1 VLRILIG
8 AGFEGPLCVEKVPGV
23 EDVDAVDANMA
34 KACGYVK
41 NFVRLA
47 AGAADD
53 GAPLA
58 AL

>member
-1 VLRILIG
+1 M
-8 AGFEGPLCVEKVPGV
+8 EKVPGV
-23 EDVDAVDANMA
+23 EDVDVVDVNMA

-47 AGAADD
+47 AGVAD
-53 GAPLA
+53 GRAPLA